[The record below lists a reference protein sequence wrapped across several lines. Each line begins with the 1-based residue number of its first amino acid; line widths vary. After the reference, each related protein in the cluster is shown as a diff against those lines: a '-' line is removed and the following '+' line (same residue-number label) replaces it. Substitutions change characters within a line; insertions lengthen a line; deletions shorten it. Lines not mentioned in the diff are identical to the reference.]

1 MKKLIYIL
9 FFFLAVSCKKDKITP
24 PAPDPCI
31 GLHEVSAD
39 FIIEEKSA
47 SMVVNTLETETDTAY
62 TKKTIKFTAKEEN
75 ADYTWYIGSEV
86 LHTKSVERYFDQT
99 HNGQTYPITLVVKKQ
114 ANVKCHPQD
123 DGYDSII
130 KTITLVNR
138 NIFNNGVH
146 ESVFLAPQ
154 PNFEGTY
161 RVKEVNAS
169 DSIEFTLDFR
179 FEPNFAY
186 VENVTI
192 LSAEDSVLN
201 FKTDDFYWN
210 YRQIKIVDL
219 NNALPLNYPQLQPF
233 RTEPFDLKV
242 DSKRKVVINTGTFT
256 YTTFE
261 KKKLTYYGR
270 KIN

>member
-9 FFFLAVSCKKDKITP
+9 FFFIAVSCKKDKITP

-47 SMVVNTLETETDTAY
+47 SMVVNTTDTETDTAY

-99 HNGQTYPITLVVKKQ
+99 HNGQTYPITLVIKKQ
-114 ANVKCHPQD
+114 ANLKCHPLD
-123 DGYDSII
+123 DGYDSIV

-138 NIFNNGVH
+138 NYDNVH
-146 ESVFLAPQ
+146 QSEYSASQ
-154 PNFEGTY
+154 PNLEGTY
-161 RVKEVNAS
+161 RVKEVNAT

-179 FEPNFAY
+179 YEVNFAY
-186 VENVTI
+186 QENITF
-192 LSAEDSVLN
+192 LSAEDSVFN
-201 FKTDDFYWN
+201 FKIGSFRWN
-210 YRQIKIVDL
+210 YRQINIYDPGSI
-219 NNALPLNYPQLQPF
+219 LPLNYPELQSYRPD
-233 RTEPFDLKV
+233 PFDLKL
-242 DSKRKVVINTGTFT
+242 DNKRKVVINTGIFSFLTLKT
-256 YTTFE
+256 
-261 KKKLTYYGR
+261 KKMTYYGR

>member
-1 MKKLIYIL
+1 MKKLIYI
-9 FFFLAVSCKKDKITP
+9 FFFFIVVSCKKDKITP
-24 PAPDPCI
+24 PGPDPCI
-31 GLHEVSAD
+31 GLQEVSAD
-39 FIIEEKSA
+39 FVIEEKSA
-47 SMVVNTLETETDTAY
+47 SMVVNTTDTETDTAY
-62 TKKTIKFTAKEEN
+62 TKKMIKFTAKEEN

-114 ANVKCHPQD
+114 ANVKCHPLD

-138 NIFNNGVH
+138 NFDIVH
-146 ESVFLAPQ
+146 QSVYSAPQ
-154 PNFEGTY
+154 PNYEGTY
-161 RVKEVNAS
+161 RVKEVNAT

-192 LSAEDSVLN
+192 LSEEDSVLN
-201 FKTDDFYWN
+201 FKMDYFSWN
-210 YRQIKIVDL
+210 YRQIKIYDL
-219 NNALPLNYPQLQPF
+219 SNALPINYPQLQPF

-242 DSKRKVVINTGTFT
+242 DSKRKVVINTGTYT
-256 YTTFE
+256 YASLKTT
-261 KKKLTYYGR
+261 KLTYYGR